1 MFNQKLKQLVVE
13 QQQDLEALR
22 EQINAIRDN
31 VGYVELDPKGDLL
44 FANPLFLKWIG
55 YSLEEIKGQH
65 HRVLCDSEYASSK
78 EYREFWE
85 TLNQGKSVRDTFNR
99 IAKSGE
105 IVWLEATYFPVVNG
119 ENKVIKIIKIA
130 SNITD
135 EHERSDNHHALL
147 IALDRSMATIE
158 FTPDGHIVN
167 ANDNFLSFMG
177 YQLNEIKGQ
186 HHRIFCKEEFYE
198 QYPNFWR
205 ELANGEF
212 KSGQFE
218 RVNSQG
224 ENVWIEATYNPIFN
238 RQGRVDR
245 IVKIGSDV
253 TDRINRNF
261 AIQHAAEVASATA
274 EETGQIARSGLTI
287 IEESV
292 ATSRTINDEVA
303 GTVNTIE
310 QLAEQFKN
318 IENIVETIKSIAEQ
332 TNLLALN
339 AAIEAARAGEQ
350 GRGFAVVAD
359 EVRQLAARTS
369 DSTEEIAKVV
379 STNREMMSNI
389 TDRVQQVADISQ
401 AGLEKMSAVSAT
413 MDEIQKGA
421 DNVSETVNRLSM
433 E

>member
-55 YSLEEIKGQH
+55 YSLEEITGQH
-65 HRVLCDSEYASSK
+65 HRVLCDSEYAASK